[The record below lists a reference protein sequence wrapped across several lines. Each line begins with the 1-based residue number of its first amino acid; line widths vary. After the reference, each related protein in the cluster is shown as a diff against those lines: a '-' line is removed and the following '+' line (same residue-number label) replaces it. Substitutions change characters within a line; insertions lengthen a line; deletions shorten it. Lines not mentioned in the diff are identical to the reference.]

1 MSDLSL
7 LLKYSFKNKVRPAKN
22 KKGISKASKPI
33 TTVIQYLLPAVIF
46 GMTIAPVMFIT
57 MKDLNIPMQSLG
69 IDSSYSF
76 LDIIFSLNF
85 LGMGIMFFMNYSPS
99 IIMNLYDSE
108 MTQAFLTMPIKKSTI
123 FWAGSIDSLLMTGL
137 PLGMLLPIAVVYAII
152 MKANIFLSILAIV
165 GFVIVL
171 LGISMLGGILMSFF
185 MSRTSAKRFT
195 MFAYFGSI
203 ILYVFAANYFNPSNF
218 NSGNV
223 EVIAQTFKN
232 ALGFILNPV
241 FPHTWM
247 INSTKGNLWSLIILF
262 GAGILLFCFTYFL
275 SQKLDFS
282 ISGKKAKKSKKITFK
297 TGRFPLIKK
306 DLKLSFRDSQ
316 TLFLLIYPAV
326 LPVIFFFAGNTKG
339 SSLGVMSSLMF
350 SAIAAFYAAYLA
362 IMMLAEETKIW
373 PVPKLYPI
381 KNRTLVSNKVN
392 IPFAIFMIEYILIV
406 ILLTVISGF
415 SFVNIISI
423 LPMGVILYYSSLL
436 GARLFLKNPK
446 REVKQKNFL
455 SGKEVFELEGATM
468 GVAFGVFFLLNFFS
482 TVKNRPFW
490 IFVGREWLI
499 YLVFIGVPI
508 LLIGLTVLG
517 IFKELKKIKVLIE
530 NWE

>member
-1 MSDLSL
+1 
-7 LLKYSFKNKVRPAKN
+7 
-22 KKGISKASKPI
+22 
-33 TTVIQYLLPAVIF
+33 
-46 GMTIAPVMFIT
+46 
-57 MKDLNIPMQSLG
+57 
-69 IDSSYSF
+69 
-76 LDIIFSLNF
+76 
-85 LGMGIMFFMNYSPS
+85 
-99 IIMNLYDSE
+99 
-108 MTQAFLTMPIKKSTI
+108 
-123 FWAGSIDSLLMTGL
+123 
-137 PLGMLLPIAVVYAII
+137 
-152 MKANIFLSILAIV
+152 
-165 GFVIVL
+165 
-171 LGISMLGGILMSFF
+171 
-185 MSRTSAKRFT
+185 
-195 MFAYFGSI
+195 
-203 ILYVFAANYFNPSNF
+203 
-218 NSGNV
+218 
-223 EVIAQTFKN
+223 
-232 ALGFILNPV
+232 
-241 FPHTWM
+241 
-247 INSTKGNLWSLIILF
+247 
-262 GAGILLFCFTYFL
+262 
-275 SQKLDFS
+275 
-282 ISGKKAKKSKKITFK
+282 
-297 TGRFPLIKK
+297 
-306 DLKLSFRDSQ
+306 
-316 TLFLLIYPAV
+316 
-326 LPVIFFFAGNTKG
+326 
-339 SSLGVMSSLMF
+339 MF

-381 KNRTLVSNKVN
+381 KTRTLVSNKVN